1 MSKNGL
7 LNERKEC
14 KKQLDKRINE
24 SMMFSTETYTD
35 EALRYAAE
43 ENYKE
48 IRRLANRI
56 VELDKRISRLP
67 KTSLIHRLKETLG
80 L

>member
-1 MSKNGL
+1 MTKKEL

-14 KKQLDKRINE
+14 KKQLGKRINE
-24 SMMFSTETYTD
+24 SMIFSMEQYGD
-35 EALRYAAE
+35 ESLRFAAD

-48 IRRLANRI
+48 IRRLANKI
-56 VELDKRISRLP
+56 IELDKRISSLP
-67 KTSLIHRLKETLG
+67 KDGLIHRLKETLG